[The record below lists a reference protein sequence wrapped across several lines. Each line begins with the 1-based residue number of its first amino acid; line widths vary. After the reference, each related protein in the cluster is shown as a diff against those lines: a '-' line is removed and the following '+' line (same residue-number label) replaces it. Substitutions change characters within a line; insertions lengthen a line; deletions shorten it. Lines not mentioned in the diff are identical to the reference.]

1 MELLQKLLEN
11 EILTPETKAELE
23 NAITSQITEAVEAAV
38 EEARSDVETSVRAEL
53 AEQFVSDKEALVEA
67 LDTKVQQFLESEF
80 TELQD
85 DIRNFR
91 DLEVEFA
98 EKVVDMKKK
107 LTEVAK
113 KDMAQLVNVLN
124 EFLDERL
131 LAEFTELRED
141 IDLVKQNKLG
151 QQMFEDYKDKF
162 ERHFFNKDEMDGKA
176 KIAEEELKN
185 TKAELNEAQRKL
197 AQVSRKHKLNEVL
210 SALDG
215 RPRELMKAILTKTPT
230 DKLEPVY
237 EQFVGHVLNRSVVDE
252 GEEKETKVLAEDSNT
267 QSDEEKIVT
276 ETVDLSGDAGDE
288 PIYESEQEV
297 KGSLSDEAK
306 ERLREMSGQLG

>member
-1 MELLQKLLEN
+1 M
-11 EILTPETKAELE
+11 IPPRYTPEMIEEFTRKGYWRPITFSHFWDR
-23 NAITSQITEAVEAAV
+23 NAM
-38 EEARSDVETSVRAEL
+38 L
-53 AEQFVSDKEALVEA
+53 YPDKEALVEA
-67 LDTKVQQFLESEF
+67 LDTKVQQFLESELE
-80 TELQD
+80 ELKG
-85 DIRNFR
+85 DISNFR

-98 EKVVDMKKK
+98 EKEVEMKKK

-131 LAEFTELRED
+131 HAEFTELRED
-141 IDLVKQNKLG
+141 IDIVKQNKLG

-162 ERHFFNKDEMDGKA
+162 ERHFFNKDEMNDKA
-176 KIAEEELKN
+176 KLAEEELKN

-230 DKLEPVY
+230 DRLEPVY
-237 EQFVGHVLNRSVVDE
+237 EQFVGHVLNRSAVD
-252 GEEKETKVLAEDSNT
+252 GGKEKEVKVLAENSNT
-267 QSDEEKIVT
+267 QSDGKKVVT
-276 ETVDLSGDAGDE
+276 KTVDVSGDAGDE
-288 PIYESEQEV
+288 PIYESEQEP
-297 KGSLSDEAK
+297 KGNLSAEAK
-306 ERLREMSGQLG
+306 KRLREMSGQLG